1 MNWVL
6 AVTLICGA
14 NVLTSCSESG
24 DNPSPENSTD
34 RKEFIEHTRQ
44 SLKTMAENLNFTT
57 LNSFN
62 YMNTYLNQCILLNDD
77 FDKTISRAFG
87 QKIQESLK
95 PYEKPEGVDPA
106 DLPDYM
112 QKDFKYVATVDL
124 TDFNYTFTATTTG
137 FDMAE
142 NDDQGLVVEM
152 PVYGTSEAEGV
163 KIAIKGTSDTYGST
177 SPRFSNDSVMVFITR
192 HTICPFSR
200 CMERRLGSPLQHP
213 QHRCHRPLLRPRSGS

>member
-14 NVLTSCSESG
+14 NVLTSCGESG
-24 DNPSPENSTD
+24 DNPSPENSKD

-124 TDFNYTFTATTTG
+124 TDFNCH
-137 FDMAE
+137 
-142 NDDQGLVVEM
+142 NDRLR
-152 PVYGTSEAEGV
+152 YGRE
-163 KIAIKGTSDTYGST
+163 
-177 SPRFSNDSVMVFITR
+177 
-192 HTICPFSR
+192 
-200 CMERRLGSPLQHP
+200 
-213 QHRCHRPLLRPRSGS
+213 